1 MFIQTESTPNPAT
14 LKFLPGCAVLG
25 PGHVADFPTAADAA
39 RSPLAQAL
47 FETGA
52 VSRVFF
58 GSDFLSVTKTAS
70 DWADVKPLLLSL
82 MVEHFQ
88 SGVPLIAAHA
98 QETDGP
104 QNGDTGAGDSE
115 VVAQIR
121 ELLETRVRPT
131 LAADGGDVQFKGF
144 DDKTGTVFLHLRGA
158 CAGCPS
164 ATMTLKNGI
173 ERLLTHY
180 VPEVNAVQSI

>member
-14 LKFLPGCAVLG
+14 LKFLPGCMVLG
-25 PGHVADFPTAADAA
+25 PGHVADFPSAADAA

-47 FETGA
+47 FETGS

-58 GSDFLSVTKTAS
+58 GSDFLSVTKTGG

-98 QETDGP
+98 QEADGP
-104 QNGDTGAGDSE
+104 DAIIEDNE
-115 VVAQIR
+115 IVAQIH
-121 ELLETRVRPT
+121 ELLETRVRPG

-144 DDKTGTVFLHLRGA
+144 DDKTGTVFLQLRGA

-180 VPEVNAVQSI
+180 VPEVNAVQSV